1 MLLLLIPKSFS
12 SGSDAILRRSAD
24 LLAITWYS
32 YAPSHKTI
40 VFSVLTVTLSNM
52 VMVVSYLVVCAVVVV
67 VMMVVVIVMS
77 LLTRL

>member
-1 MLLLLIPKSFS
+1 MLLRFIPKSFS

-67 VMMVVVIVMS
+67 VMMVVVVVVM
-77 LLTRL
+77 

>member
-67 VMMVVVIVMS
+67 IVVMMVVVIVM
-77 LLTRL
+77 

>member
-24 LLAITWYS
+24 LFAITWYS

-52 VMVVSYLVVCAVVVV
+52 VMVVSYLVVYVIVVVVGIMVVV
-67 VMMVVVIVMS
+67 VMY
-77 LLTRL
+77 

>member
-24 LLAITWYS
+24 LFAITWYS

-52 VMVVSYLVVCAVVVV
+52 VMVVSYLVVYVIVVGIMVVV
-67 VMMVVVIVMS
+67 VMY
-77 LLTRL
+77 

>member
-52 VMVVSYLVVCAVVVV
+52 VMVVSYLVVCADVV